1 MLNSEVAGVALD
13 LWCNHINEECSSFNV
28 VKSSEIS
35 REWWLIDASTLPLG
49 KLAVIIADK
58 LMGKSKVTYTPHI
71 DNGDYVVVVN
81 AKNLKVTGEKM
92 TQKKYY
98 RHSGFPGGLTEL
110 KLEEVIEKD
119 PSVAIREAVK
129 GMLPKN
135 KLSADRLARLR
146 IFEGAEHAHAAQNPK
161 EIK

>member
-1 MLNSEVAGVALD
+1 MKTYSQKTA
-13 LWCNHINEECSSFNV
+13 
-28 VKSSEIS
+28 EIK
-35 REWWLIDASTLPLG
+35 REWWVIDASTLPLG
-49 KLAVIIADK
+49 KLAVVIADK

-92 TQKKYY
+92 TKKKYY

-110 KLEEVIEKD
+110 KLEEVIAKD

-135 KLSADRLARLR
+135 KLSADRMERLR
-146 IFEGAEHAHAAQNPK
+146 VFDGAEHTHTAQNPK

>member
-1 MLNSEVAGVALD
+1 MKTYSQ
-13 LWCNHINEECSSFNV
+13 
-28 VKSSEIS
+28 KSAEIS
-35 REWWLIDASTLPLG
+35 REWWLIDASTMPLG
-49 KLAVIIADK
+49 KLAVVIADK

-92 TQKKYY
+92 TDKKYY

-119 PSVAIREAVK
+119 PSVAIKSAVK

-135 KLSADRLARLR
+135 KLAADRLARLR
-146 IFEGAEHAHAAQNPK
+146 VFDGAEHDHTAQTPK

>member
-1 MLNSEVAGVALD
+1 MKTYSQKG
-13 LWCNHINEECSSFNV
+13 
-28 VKSSEIS
+28 SEIS

-49 KLAVIIADK
+49 KLAVVIADK

-71 DNGDYVVVVN
+71 DNGDYVVVIN
-81 AKNLKVTGEKM
+81 AKNIITTGNKM
-92 TQKKYY
+92 VDKKYY

-110 KLEEVIEKD
+110 KLAEVIEKD
-119 PSVAIREAVK
+119 PAVAIEAAVK

-135 KLSADRLARLR
+135 KLAADRLARLR
-146 IFEGAEHAHAAQNPK
+146 IFDGAEHAHTAQNPK

>member
-1 MLNSEVAGVALD
+1 MKTYSQ
-13 LWCNHINEECSSFNV
+13 
-28 VKSSEIS
+28 KSSEIS

-49 KLAVIIADK
+49 KLAVVIADK

-71 DNGDYVVVVN
+71 DNGDCVVVVN

-146 IFEGAEHAHAAQNPK
+146 VFEGAEHAHTAQNPK

>member
-1 MLNSEVAGVALD
+1 MKTYSQKGSEV
-13 LWCNHINEECSSFNV
+13 
-28 VKSSEIS
+28 S
-35 REWWLIDASTLPLG
+35 RDWYLIDASTLPLG
-49 KLAVIIADK
+49 KLAVVIADK

-71 DNGDYVVVVN
+71 DNGDYVVVIN
-81 AKNLKVTGEKM
+81 AKNLVVTGEKM

-135 KLSADRLARLR
+135 KLAAERLKRLR
-146 IFEGAEHAHAAQNPK
+146 IFDGAEHAHVAQNPK

>member
-1 MLNSEVAGVALD
+1 MKTYSQKTA
-13 LWCNHINEECSSFNV
+13 
-28 VKSSEIS
+28 EIK
-35 REWWLIDASTLPLG
+35 RDWYVIDASTLPLG
-49 KLAVIIADK
+49 KLAVVIADK

-81 AKNLKVTGEKM
+81 AKGIKVTGDKLVKKM
-92 TQKKYY
+92 YH
-98 RHSGFPGGLTEL
+98 RHSGFPGGLKSL

-119 PSVAIREAVK
+119 PSYAIKEAVK

-135 KLSADRLARLR
+135 KLTADRLARLR
-146 IFEGAEHAHAAQNPK
+146 VFDGLEHTHAAQNPQ

>member
-1 MLNSEVAGVALD
+1 MKTYSQKG
-13 LWCNHINEECSSFNV
+13 
-28 VKSSEIS
+28 SEIK
-35 REWWLIDASTLPLG
+35 REWWVIDASSMPLG
-49 KLAVIIADK
+49 KLAVVIADK

-81 AKNLKVTGEKM
+81 AKNLVVTGDKM
-92 TQKKYY
+92 VQKKYY

-110 KLEEVIEKD
+110 KLEEVIEKN
-119 PSVAIREAVK
+119 PAVAITAAGK

-135 KLSADRLARLR
+135 KLAAERLKRLR
-146 IFEGAEHAHAAQNPK
+146 IFDGAEHAHTAQNPK

>member
-1 MLNSEVAGVALD
+1 MKTYSQKG
-13 LWCNHINEECSSFNV
+13 
-28 VKSSEIS
+28 SEIK
-35 REWWLIDASTLPLG
+35 REWWVIDAQAMPLG
-49 KLAVIIADK
+49 KLAVVIADK

-81 AKNLKVTGEKM
+81 AKKLVVTGEKM

-98 RHSGFPGGLTEL
+98 RHSGYPGGIKEL
-110 KLEEVIEKD
+110 RLEEVIEKD
-119 PSVAIREAVK
+119 ASRAIREAVK

-135 KLSADRLARLR
+135 KLAAERLKRLR
-146 IFEGAEHAHAAQNPK
+146 IFDGAEHEHIAQNPQNILK

>member
-1 MLNSEVAGVALD
+1 MKTVSKTYSQKAAD
-13 LWCNHINEECSSFNV
+13 
-28 VKSSEIS
+28 IS
-35 REWWLIDASTLPLG
+35 REWWIIDAGSLNLG
-49 KLAVIIADK
+49 DLAVVIADK

-81 AKNLKVTGEKM
+81 AKNIKVTGNKM
-92 TQKKYY
+92 VDKKYY

-110 KLEEVIEKD
+110 KLEEVIEKH
-119 PSVAIREAVK
+119 PKVAIEHAVK

-135 KLSADRLARLR
+135 KLAADRLARLR
-146 IFEGAEHAHAAQNPK
+146 VFDGAEHAHTAQNPK

>member
-1 MLNSEVAGVALD
+1 MKTYSQ
-13 LWCNHINEECSSFNV
+13 
-28 VKSSEIS
+28 KSSEIS

-49 KLAVIIADK
+49 KLAVVIADK

-146 IFEGAEHAHAAQNPK
+146 VFEGAEHAHAAQNPK